1 MAAKDKLGRQGEE
14 LAAEF
19 LRSRGLSVLARNWRC
34 KAGEIDIVA
43 RDGRALVV
51 VEVKTRSGRSHG
63 TAYEAIGQTKLRR
76 LRSLAARWLAEQDER
91 FESIRIDVI
100 ALERFAGDF
109 AIRHERG
116 VV

>member
-14 LAAEF
+14 LAAAF

-34 KAGEIDIVA
+34 KAG
-43 RDGRALVV
+43 
-51 VEVKTRSGRSHG
+51 
-63 TAYEAIGQTKLRR
+63 
-76 LRSLAARWLAEQDER
+76 
-91 FESIRIDVI
+91 
-100 ALERFAGDF
+100 DF